1 MTITYNNKKGMQ
13 FIINVRLRADDSILV
28 QVDLFSTKSA
38 ALSKKRFLI
47 PYNHHGITPPF
58 DFNSLEERIGT
69 MLKELY
75 NASTIGDFKQEDMIE
90 MIDIILMAEAPVMA
104 IDLGEDYHVFN
115 GVIV

>member
-13 FIINVRLRADDSILV
+13 FIINVKLRADDSILV

-47 PYNHHGITPPF
+47 PYGHHGIIPPF
-58 DFNSLEERIGT
+58 DFNSLEEGICNI
-69 MLKELY
+69 LKIMYKE
-75 NASTIGDFKQEDMIE
+75 STIGDFQQEDMIE
-90 MIDIILMAEAPVMA
+90 MIDMIMMAEAPVMD
-104 IDLGEDYHVFN
+104 IDIEEACHVLN